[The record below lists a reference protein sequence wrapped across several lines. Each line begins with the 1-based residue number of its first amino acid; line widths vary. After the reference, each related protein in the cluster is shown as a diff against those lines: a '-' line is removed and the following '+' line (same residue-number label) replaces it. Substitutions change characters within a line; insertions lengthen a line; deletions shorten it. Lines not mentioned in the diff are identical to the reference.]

1 MSQSFSALSQIGND
15 LDEVAQTPLAG
26 YQSDEAESS
35 VTVSAIVPVFD
46 EETTVGRVV
55 GALLHSHLIDE
66 VICVNDGS
74 TDNSLTI
81 LKRFAEQITLI
92 DLEQNRGKGHALA
105 IGIREA
111 KGEIVAFFDADLVN
125 LSDGYIETLLTP
137 ILDNRARAVLGYP
150 TKDSVLPT
158 VFANLTGERAYY
170 RQDLLP
176 FLARMETSRFGV
188 EVLLND
194 AFCKHDPAKVPLVG
208 LRGLYKYEK
217 HSPAKAFREYL
228 GAAMEIAQEIGRIDG
243 LLPEDRQI
251 IAGLADVTGLE
262 ELAKRVR
269 GIRSLPI
276 RQFLEKYVLN
286 YFGGNAP

>member
-1 MSQSFSALSQIGND
+1 MSQSFSALKLDGNEINEMT
-15 LDEVAQTPLAG
+15 LTTLPG
-26 YQSDEAESS
+26 YQDEAASS
-35 VTVSAIVPVFD
+35 KTISAIVPVFD
-46 EETTVGRVV
+46 EETTVGGVV
-55 GALLHSHLIDE
+55 HALLNNALIDE
-66 VICVNDGS
+66 VICINDGS
-74 TDNSLTI
+74 SDNSLAI
-81 LKRFAEQITLI
+81 LKTFEGRITLVN
-92 DLEQNRGKGHALA
+92 LEQNRGKGYALA
-105 IGIREA
+105 AGVREA

-125 LSDGYIETLLTP
+125 LSDRYIETLLAP
-137 ILDNRARAVLGYP
+137 ILDNHTRAVLGYP

-158 VFANLTGERAYY
+158 VFADLTGERAYY

-176 FLARMETSRFGV
+176 FLAPMETSRFGV

-194 AFCKHDPAKVPLVG
+194 AFGEHDPVKVPLVG

-228 GAAMEIAQEIGRIDG
+228 GAAMEIAQEIGKIDG
-243 LLPEDRQI
+243 LLPKDRQI
-251 IAGLADVTGLE
+251 IAGLADVTSLE

-286 YFGGNAP
+286 YFR